1 MGSTLCLY
9 ILQDVLIIF
18 DDADDVI
25 KDGDDEGTQAAEWR
39 VLPLSWCR
47 ALVEFQVIGSDCLGL
62 HAEEPRAGS

>member
-39 VLPLSWCR
+39 VLPLSW
-47 ALVEFQVIGSDCLGL
+47 
-62 HAEEPRAGS
+62 